1 MHQRNVV
8 NGLACRGDVDRICRE
23 APGHEDI

>member
-8 NGLACRGDVDRICRE
+8 NGVICRGEEDRIGRE
-23 APGHEDI
+23 ALGHENI